1 MRGDRGGPGGRRFGW
16 RNTVPRKVWSKGK
29 CCGIGMGQ
37 GQRGMGQG
45 QGKGRRINFVDADKN
60 GKH

>member
-1 MRGDRGGPGGRRFGW
+1 
-16 RNTVPRKVWSKGK
+16 
-29 CCGIGMGQ
+29 MGQ